1 VGHLAIA
8 AWSIPL
14 TLLHH
19 LEFANLTTLAMRIV
33 VIGYGRVGSRTVSA
47 LLERGHQITIV
58 DKEASRLGRASQL
71 EGVELVQGNGID
83 VDVQREA
90 GVGEADMLLAVTFD
104 DNVNLMSAQV
114 ARTHFRVPLA
124 IARVYEPSHSE
135 ATQEDPQLVVVCPTL
150 FAVKHIVEQ
159 VDIAAAQKPQI
170 RPAAEPLEIAPRPR
184 FAATDDSRYILIAGG
199 GKVGV
204 NLARELYEAGHEV
217 AVIERDPARSSVLS
231 IKLDC
236 PVFVGDSST
245 HDVLDSAGANRAR
258 VFVAA
263 TGSDQDNLISCQ
275 LAKKV
280 FGVPKTIARASNPK
294 NEAVMTRLGVDST
307 VSSTAIIEQVIE
319 RELPTVKIKT
329 LLSLQA
335 GAVQILEY
343 EIDGNSPAA
352 GKHVRDINLPPDSN
366 LIAVLR
372 GQTTVVARGDT
383 SLKEGDLV
391 VALVNTEQESQLR
404 TALLGA

>member
-1 VGHLAIA
+1 
-8 AWSIPL
+8 
-14 TLLHH
+14 
-19 LEFANLTTLAMRIV
+19 MKIV
-33 VIGYGRVGSRTVSA
+33 VIGYGRVGFRTVSA

-58 DKEASRLGRASQL
+58 DKESSRLGRASQQ
-71 EGVELVQGNGID
+71 EGVALVQGNGID

-104 DNVNLMSAQV
+104 DNVNLMAAQV
-114 ARTHFRVPLA
+114 ARTHFRVPIA
-124 IARVYEPSHSE
+124 IARVYEPSHAE
-135 ATQEDPQLVVVCPTL
+135 AIQEDPQLIVVCPTL

-159 VDIAAAQKPQI
+159 VDIASGSKTAGP
-170 RPAAEPLEIAPRPR
+170 RVLAEPPRTAPHSR
-184 FAATDDSRYILIAGG
+184 FNPTDDARYILIAGG

-217 AVIERDPARSSVLS
+217 AVIERDATRAATLAN
-231 IKLDC
+231 KLDC
-236 PVFVGDSST
+236 PVFIGDSST
-245 HDVLDSAGANRAR
+245 HDVLEAAGASRAR

-263 TGSDQDNLISCQ
+263 TGSDQDNLIACQ
-275 LAKKV
+275 LARKV
-280 FGVPKTIARASNPK
+280 FGIPKTIARASNPK
-294 NEAVMTRLGVDST
+294 NEEVMTKLGVDST

-335 GAVQILEY
+335 GAYQILEY
-343 EIDGNSPAA
+343 AIDANSPAA
-352 GKHVRDINLPPDSN
+352 GHSVRDISLPPDSN
-366 LIAVLR
+366 LIAILR
-372 GQTTVVARGDT
+372 GHSTVVVRGDT
-383 SLKEGDLV
+383 RLNDGDLV